1 MTNKFRV
8 DSEELRARLRAL
20 FGDELRIDRELG
32 RGGMAAV
39 FLAYDPALERQVAV
53 KLLLPDVSI
62 HVDVVERFL
71 REARTVAALQHPHI
85 VTVYGVR
92 SRGDAH
98 AIVMQ
103 FVDGTSLDTI
113 VAEQGAL
120 PPARAARMLSQV
132 AAGLQH
138 AHDRGVV
145 HRDVKPANVLVD
157 NQGNAYVSDFGIARR
172 NDAAIV
178 TKTGLVLGS
187 WDYMSPEQRAGE
199 RVTAAADQ
207 YAFGVMAFEVL
218 SGRLPFPGTPAQA
231 IRGHMETPAP
241 SLRAVVPELTP
252 AMDALI
258 ARMLAKDPAGR
269 WPSLSEARQ
278 RLDELAEGRVSG
290 AFAAVSSA
298 TSPVPV
304 RYVVIGAVAV
314 LVAVLVAVVA
324 VWAIGL
330 FGQSAP
336 AALSVPSDS
345 IARVNGPAVAP
356 EGLAEPVIASGSLA
370 PARGLATPAAG
381 PVPSPPPVRTTL
393 ALPNTEAPSAP
404 PLPAPSPATVA
415 PASSAPAATT
425 TAATAATATAA
436 DAATTATM
444 ADARRMGRAFV
455 TLLNQRQTAAI
466 AQLAS
471 MGGDERARRELLRLT
486 ESAPDFAAG
495 FDRLPS
501 LPIATA
507 DGFVTDFHVDLEWRG
522 GHTRMLV
529 RLFVVERANG
539 FVLSGFSTTAIEE
552 R

>member
-1 MTNKFRV
+1 
-8 DSEELRARLRAL
+8 
-20 FGDELRIDRELG
+20 
-32 RGGMAAV
+32 MAAV

-324 VWAIGL
+324 AWAIGL

-336 AALSVPSDS
+336 AALSGPSDS

-356 EGLAEPVIASGSLA
+356 EGLAEPVIASGSLG

-381 PVPSPPPVRTTL
+381 PVPAPPPVRTTL

-425 TAATAATATAA
+425 TATTATTAATS
-436 DAATTATM
+436 DAATTAGDLDRLRSPAATVAM
-444 ADARRMGRAFV
+444 RTNFAPFPGAVGPGLWVRGPREVYVGGQYGDIARFDGFGWAQISSGTPRHYV
-455 TLLNQRQTAAI
+455 TAI
-466 AQLAS
+466 HGTSGNGGCALAV
-471 MGGDERARRELLRLT
+471 T
-486 ESAPDFAAG
+486 ESHFNVPG
-495 FDRLPS
+495 
-501 LPIATA
+501 AT
-507 DGFVTDFHVDLEWRG
+507 LWRG
-522 GHTRMLV
+522 RGPAGCFAGSMLMPS
-529 RLFVVERANG
+529 AWP
-539 FVLSGFSTTAIEE
+539 
-552 R
+552 